1 MKDQFIVQWQE
12 WQAAKATNGT
22 NGKGVAWVK
31 EQNGTNGGLMARASF
46 NAMNVVITQALK
58 KANNTSLHK
67 YMMVFEFAD
76 ICCFRSW

>member
-1 MKDQFIVQWQE
+1 M
-12 WQAAKATNGT
+12 
-22 NGKGVAWVK
+22 K
-31 EQNGTNGGLMARASF
+31 EQNGTNGGLMARATF
-46 NAMNVVITQALK
+46 NAMNEVMTQALK